1 MPRPGAQGS
10 DDAPRLIDHAGLL
23 RQPPKPLSMTAAS
36 SSAPRR
42 DSANVATV
50 HERLRTAI
58 LRGELEPGAIIPQG
72 TLAAAFDAGRTPL
85 REALRMLQREGLVIS
100 EPNRP
105 VRIAPLSREDFEEV
119 YIMRIALETVA
130 VHITVPTLAS
140 SDFADLEGFLAQ
152 MDHYQKAGDQAGF
165 RAPHRAFHHR
175 LIAGSGLRV
184 STQIDELADHSERYR
199 LRFGDS
205 LGWQKHRKEHREI
218 LDAAAAH
225 DADLAAERL
234 AAHYAR
240 IAALV
245 FKALDPERNP
255 DRLRCAVEAVAPS
268 AATALRRRPSTA
280 K

>member
-1 MPRPGAQGS
+1 
-10 DDAPRLIDHAGLL
+10 
-23 RQPPKPLSMTAAS
+23 MTATD

-72 TLAAAFDAGRTPL
+72 SLAAAFDAGRTPL

-105 VRIAPLSREDFEEV
+105 VRIAPLSQQDFEEV
-119 YIMRIALETVA
+119 YIMRVALETVA
-130 VHITVPTLAS
+130 IHLTVPTLTS
-140 SDFADLEGFLAQ
+140 SDFADLEGFMAQ
-152 MDHYQKAGDQAGF
+152 MDHYQKAEDQTGF
-165 RAPHRAFHHR
+165 RGPHRAFHHR

-184 STQIDELADHSERYR
+184 SAQMDELSDHSERYR

-205 LGWQKHRKEHREI
+205 ASWQERRGEHRGI
-218 LDAAAAH
+218 LDAAAAR
-225 DADLAAERL
+225 DADLAAKRL
-234 AAHYAR
+234 AEHYAGT
-240 IAALV
+240 AALV
-245 FKALDPERNP
+245 FKVLDPEHDP
-255 DRLRCAVEAVAPS
+255 ERLRSAIEAVAPG
-268 AATALRRRPSTA
+268 AEAALRRQTTTA

>member
-1 MPRPGAQGS
+1 
-10 DDAPRLIDHAGLL
+10 
-23 RQPPKPLSMTAAS
+23 MTAPD
-36 SSAPRR
+36 SSARGR

-72 TLAAAFDAGRTPL
+72 TLAATFEAGRTPL

-100 EPNRP
+100 ETNRP

-119 YIMRIALETVA
+119 YIMRIALEAVA
-130 VHITVPTLAS
+130 IHITVPTLTS

-152 MDHYQKAGDQAGF
+152 MNHYQGAGDQAGF
-165 RAPHRAFHHR
+165 RGPHRAFHHR
-175 LIAGSGLRV
+175 LIAGSGSRV
-184 STQIDELADHSERYR
+184 SRQIDELADHSERYR
-199 LRFGDS
+199 LRFGDAM
-205 LGWQKHRKEHREI
+205 GWQQYRGEHREI
-218 LDAAAAH
+218 LDAAAAG
-225 DADLAAERL
+225 DAESAAQQL

-245 FKALDPERNP
+245 FKVLDPEHDP
-255 DRLRCAVEAVAPS
+255 DRLRCAIEAVAP
-268 AATALRRRPSTA
+268 AAEAALRRQTSTA

>member
-1 MPRPGAQGS
+1 
-10 DDAPRLIDHAGLL
+10 
-23 RQPPKPLSMTAAS
+23 MTATD
-36 SSAPRR
+36 SSATGR

-58 LRGELEPGAIIPQG
+58 LRGELEPAAVIPQG
-72 TLAAAFDAGRTPL
+72 TLAATYDAGRTPL

-140 SDFADLEGFLAQ
+140 SDFADLEGLLAQ

-165 RAPHRAFHHR
+165 RVPHRAFHRR
-175 LIAGSGLRV
+175 LVAGSGARV
-184 STQIDELADHSERYR
+184 SAQIDELADHSERYR
-199 LRFGDS
+199 VRFGDS
-205 LGWQKHRKEHREI
+205 MGWQEYREEHRGI
-218 LDAAAAH
+218 LDAAAAG
-225 DADLAAERL
+225 DADLTAEHL
-234 AAHYAR
+234 ALHYAR

-245 FKALDPERNP
+245 FKVLDPEHDP
-255 DRLRCAVEAVAPS
+255 DRLRCAIEAVAPGAS
-268 AATALRRRPSTA
+268 AALRRQASTA

>member
-1 MPRPGAQGS
+1 
-10 DDAPRLIDHAGLL
+10 
-23 RQPPKPLSMTAAS
+23 MTATN
-36 SSAPRR
+36 SSATGR

-58 LRGELEPGAIIPQG
+58 LHGELEPGAIIPQG

-105 VRIAPLSREDFEEV
+105 VRIAPLSQEDFEEV

-130 VHITVPTLAS
+130 IHITVPTLTS
-140 SDFADLEGFLAQ
+140 RDFADLEGFMAQ
-152 MDHYQKAGDQAGF
+152 MEHYHKAGDQAGF
-165 RAPHRAFHHR
+165 SGPHRAFHHR

-184 STQIDELADHSERYR
+184 STEIDELADHSERYR

-205 LGWQKHRKEHREI
+205 VGWQEHRKEHREI
-218 LDAAAAH
+218 LDAAATR

-234 AAHYAR
+234 AVHYAR

-245 FKALDPERNP
+245 FKVLGPEHDPER
-255 DRLRCAVEAVAPS
+255 LRSAIKAVAPG
-268 AATALRRRPSTA
+268 AEAALRRPAFTA
-280 K
+280 T

>member
-1 MPRPGAQGS
+1 
-10 DDAPRLIDHAGLL
+10 
-23 RQPPKPLSMTAAS
+23 MTATD
-36 SSAPRR
+36 SSAPGR

-58 LRGELEPGAIIPQG
+58 LRGELEPGAVIPQG
-72 TLAAAFDAGRTPL
+72 TLAATFDAGRTPL

-105 VRIAPLSREDFEEV
+105 VRIAPLSEEDFEEV
-119 YIMRIALETVA
+119 YIMRVALETVA
-130 VHITVPTLAS
+130 VHITVPALAS
-140 SDFADLEGFLAQ
+140 NDFADLEGFLAQ

-175 LIAGSGLRV
+175 LIAGSGPRV
-184 STQIDELADHSERYR
+184 STRIDELTDHSERYR

-205 LGWQKHRKEHREI
+205 MGWQKYRKEHRGI

-225 DADLAAERL
+225 DADLTAEQL

-245 FKALDPERNP
+245 FKVLDPEHDP
-255 DRLRCAVEAVAPS
+255 DRLRCAIEAVAPGAS
-268 AATALRRRPSTA
+268 AALRHQPPQRSKALAQRRGAPG
-280 K
+280 